1 MAEVTN
7 IDTSPA
13 MTKDSG
19 MTLLY
24 HNRVSVAQWAT
35 ATSQGLGG
43 TAKKMIIKNPTGS
56 GSQLRY
62 WVGDATPTASNYMT
76 LEQGE
81 RIEINSRNAYF
92 KGSGTTAGVT
102 VEVTAFN

>member
-7 IDTSPA
+7 IDTNPV
-13 MTKDSG
+13 MMKDSG
-19 MTLLY
+19 MTILF
-24 HNRVSVAQWAT
+24 HSRVTVAQWAT

-62 WVGDATPTASNYMT
+62 WVGDVTPTSGNYMT

-81 RIEINSRNAYF
+81 RIEVNCRNAYF
-92 KGSGTTAGVT
+92 KGSGTTLSIT
-102 VEVTAFN
+102 VEVLAFN

>member
-1 MAEVTN
+1 MAEITN

-13 MTKDSG
+13 MMKDSG
-19 MTLLY
+19 MTILY
-24 HNRVSVAQWAT
+24 HNRVTVAQWAT
-35 ATSQGLGG
+35 YTSQGLGG

-62 WVGDATPTASNYMT
+62 WVGDVTPTASNYMT

-81 RIEINSRNAYF
+81 AIEINSRNTYF
-92 KGSGTTAGVT
+92 KGSGTTISIT
-102 VEVTAFN
+102 VEVMAFN